1 MKLNALETAEKSE
14 LEKEGWVVYRN
25 GWPDFAIE
33 KNGVLRFVEVKSE
46 ADEPSAEQNRMFKL
60 LSRYTGI
67 TVEIRRPTSAASLAD
82 RQEAM
87 KLKNYAAYRAIRP
100 R

>member
-1 MKLNALETAEKSE
+1 MSSSVKLLGAAFVLACGLVGGAAGAGTLDDVK
-14 LEKEGWVVYRN
+14 
-25 GWPDFAIE
+25 